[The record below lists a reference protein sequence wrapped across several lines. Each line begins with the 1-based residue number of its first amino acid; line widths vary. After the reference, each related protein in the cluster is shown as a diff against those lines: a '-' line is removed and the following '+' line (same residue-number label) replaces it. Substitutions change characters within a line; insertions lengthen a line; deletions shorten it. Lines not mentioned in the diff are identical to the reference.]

1 MIIAIRS
8 EMDSRPV
15 LYPLI
20 RVLNNYGTVCV
31 ISSNRQVRR
40 LIEDEDDQGF
50 RNIRVYVDEDGAVDA
65 VYEEYGITKD
75 DFTFI
80 ILDNMGAMEYDVLI
94 VPVGEV
100 VSEEFQDEVDLLKT
114 DTSCRFLNFGKVV
127 KKPRTTKSA
136 KSTSAPKPARVSA
149 RDRHKAKDQVEDVN
163 VVDEVDDDPAAR
175 FRHEEDIDEQY
186 NVAERSYSVKYI
198 TYQEIEDME
207 SKYILPKPGPE
218 LGNAFYDI
226 FKDKF
231 AVDKRTYEKDIRKD
245 DNQRHATPRRVTAD
259 TESEPRRTKG
269 RR

>member
-1 MIIAIRS
+1 MIVAIRS

-40 LIEDEDDQGF
+40 LIEDEDNQGF
-50 RNIRVYVDEDGAVDA
+50 RNIRVYVDEEGAVDA

-75 DFTFI
+75 DFNYI
-80 ILDNMGAMEYDVLI
+80 VLDNMGAMEYDVLI
-94 VPVGEV
+94 VPVGDV
-100 VSEEFQDEVDLLKT
+100 VSEDFQDEVDLLKT
-114 DTSCRFLNFGKVV
+114 DASCRFLQFGKAC
-127 KKPRTTKSA
+127 KRSPKRPSKPDKTD
-136 KSTSAPKPARVSA
+136 KPARMSA
-149 RDRHKAKDQVEDVN
+149 RDRHKLKEQVQEALS
-163 VVDEVDDDPAAR
+163 VDEEEEEDDPALR
-175 FRHEEDIDEQY
+175 FKVQESIDEEY
-186 NVAERSYSVKYI
+186 NVAERSYSCKFI

-207 SKYILPKPGPE
+207 SKYILPKPGQE

-231 AVDKRTYEKDIRKD
+231 AVDKRTYDKDIRRD
-245 DNQRHATPRRVTAD
+245 DNQRHATTKRVSTD
-259 TESEPRRTKG
+259 TTSVPKG